1 MSNLRD
7 AILAANDLEQQEIT
21 IDGWDFPVAVRVI
34 SGRERQQLVEKWN
47 EVKDDEAAMQDLL
60 PFVCA
65 LTLVDPDGSR
75 PFEPTDQTDLD
86 LLKGKGARQLE
97 EVYHAAMKL
106 NGMEFELGETATV
119 KLASGDVKQFHKSD
133 FRVVA

>member
-21 IDGWDFPVAVRVI
+21 IDGWDFPVSVRVI

-106 NGMEFELGETATV
+106 NGMEDDSLDEAVANFQQTESVG
-119 KLASGDVKQFHKSD
+119 SGST
-133 FRVVA
+133 